1 MDIHYI
7 QTLYTLMETTRLTA
21 GLQKPERGEIGNA
34 KWALGNEG
42 KGHWGMEGGG
52 GENQGRP
59 GGGLQVCM
67 RRATHR
73 YPFRDEVEAPAGG
86 RCVRVSVVLSSLFI
100 LN

>member
-52 GENQGRP
+52 GREPRKTRRRP
-59 GGGLQVCM
+59 
-67 RRATHR
+67 A
-73 YPFRDEVEAPAGG
+73 
-86 RCVRVSVVLSSLFI
+86 SVYAKGDTSISLSR
-100 LN
+100 

>member
-52 GENQGRP
+52 GARTKEDQEAACKCVCEGRHIDIP
-59 GGGLQVCM
+59 FAM
-67 RRATHR
+67 R
-73 YPFRDEVEAPAGG
+73 
-86 RCVRVSVVLSSLFI
+86 
-100 LN
+100 